1 MLDDTQV
8 IAQVRTG
15 QTDAFGHIVE
25 RYQLPIVRYLTRLT
39 GNIETARDL
48 AQDTFLQ
55 AYKSILKTKSEL
67 SLKAWLY
74 RIATNN
80 ARQFHRRRR
89 LLTFVPF
96 GERGTPVIAADQ
108 ASSEQTVERMT
119 IEQAMLRVN
128 HERRVCM
135 VLHYVEG
142 LKYKEIGEIVGVS
155 EEAVRKRVARGNND
169 FRKAYQSLSGDREE

>member
-80 ARQFHRRRR
+80 AR
-89 LLTFVPF
+89 
-96 GERGTPVIAADQ
+96 
-108 ASSEQTVERMT
+108 
-119 IEQAMLRVN
+119 
-128 HERRVCM
+128 
-135 VLHYVEG
+135 
-142 LKYKEIGEIVGVS
+142 
-155 EEAVRKRVARGNND
+155 
-169 FRKAYQSLSGDREE
+169 